1 MDGNRQRG
9 QKLALLSNVNMN
21 LVIRLLQKQA
31 AVYET
36 EGYGNE
42 LGILMNPS
50 SSYHAFGPEITFLV
64 EDLMELLE
72 HDLEP
77 ETAEK
82 RIDGWFTRLEEVLV
96 AAQLYYIAD
105 AYLWGAEL
113 AAADTGRKAA
123 LEELWQRRLEMCC
136 KAHANVRAL
145 DYHHMIESLGEE
157 NAFSAKMWYM
167 GRILLSNEAQKR
179 LCALILD
186 RVRVESRTPKKV
198 LLLDLDN
205 TLWGGLAGEHDR
217 TPVVLSEE
225 HAGLAYKNLQRL
237 LLEMQ
242 KQGVLL
248 GIVSKNNEQ
257 DAMEILKKHPHMVLR
272 PEVFAAKRINWTP
285 KHENI
290 KDIARELNLG
300 LDSFVFW
307 DDNPAERQLVK
318 EMLPQVEV
326 PDFPDKPEAL
336 APAMAEIFR
345 EYFEKAF
352 TTEEDRDKTAQYV
365 ALSERKRLQENV
377 GSFEDYLREL
387 KIVIRRAE
395 PKKHAER
402 LLQMM
407 NKTNQFN
414 LTTRRYTQA
423 QIAELLEDGDRQV
436 YLYSVADRFGDNGI
450 TAALI
455 ADFSG
460 EVPVLTDF
468 VMSCRI
474 MGRNIEDA
482 LVEDVEKDMRSRG
495 WSRLQALY
503 VPTAK
508 NVPVSGLYRRLG
520 YGEAGA
526 AGEKGILYE
535 IGLAQT
541 PERRYDVRMDEQEPK
556 AGK

>member
-21 LVIRLLQKQA
+21 LVIRMLQKQVE
-31 AVYET
+31 VYET

-50 SSYHAFGPEITFLV
+50 SSYHAFGPDITFLA

-72 HDLEP
+72 HDLDP
-77 ETAEK
+77 EAAGE
-82 RIDGWFTRLEEVLV
+82 RIDGWFARLEEALV
-96 AAQLYYIAD
+96 SSQIYYIGD
-105 AYLWGAEL
+105 AYLQGAEL
-113 AAADTGRKAA
+113 AAADRGRKAA
-123 LEELWQRRLEMCC
+123 LEGLWQRRLEEFC
-136 KAHANVRAL
+136 KIHANVRIL
-145 DYHHMIESLGEE
+145 PYHRLVETLGEE
-157 NAFSAKMWYM
+157 NAFSLKMWYM

-186 RVRVESRTPKKV
+186 RVRVESGIPKKV

-272 PEVFAAKRINWTP
+272 PEAFAAKRINWTP

-290 KDIARELNLG
+290 REIARELNLG

-307 DDNPAERQLVK
+307 DDSPAERQLVK

-326 PDFPDKPEAL
+326 PDFPDKPEEL

-352 TTEEDRDKTAQYV
+352 ITEEDRKKTAQYT
-365 ALSERKRLQENV
+365 AFSERNRLREV
-377 GSFEDYLREL
+377 SGSFEAYLRDLE
-387 KIVIRRAE
+387 IAVRRMD
-395 PKKHAER
+395 PKRHVER
-402 LLQMM
+402 LLQLM

-414 LTTRRYTQA
+414 LTTRRYTRA
-423 QIAELLEDGDRQV
+423 QIAELLEDADRCV
-436 YLYSVADRFGDNGI
+436 YLYNVADRFGDNGI
-450 TAALI
+450 TAVLI
-455 ADFSG
+455 ADCSG
-460 EVPVLTDF
+460 EAPVLTDF

-474 MGRNIEDA
+474 MGRKIEDA
-482 LVEDVEKDMRSRG
+482 LVEDVEKDLRSRG
-495 WSRLQALY
+495 WDRLRGMYL
-503 VPTAK
+503 PTAK
-508 NVPVSGLYRRLG
+508 NAPVSGLYERLG
-520 YGEAGA
+520 YVEVGA

-535 IGLAQT
+535 IGLAKT
-541 PERRYDVRMDEQEPK
+541 PERRYDVRMEEQDPE